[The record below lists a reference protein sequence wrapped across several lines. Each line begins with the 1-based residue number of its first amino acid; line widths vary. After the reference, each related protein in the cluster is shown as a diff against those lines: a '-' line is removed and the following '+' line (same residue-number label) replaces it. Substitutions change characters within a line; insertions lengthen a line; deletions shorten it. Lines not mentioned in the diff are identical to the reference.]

1 MSLELSGMKTVS
13 EEGQPVAQGV
23 CGKRVCAAE
32 ELKRGDQLGRPFAS
46 FPLGLCL
53 HQSLVFE
60 ANVLP
65 QYKNMHCL
73 SFQAPTPSSFIPES

>member
-23 CGKRVCAAE
+23 CGKSVGTAE
-32 ELKRGDQLGRPFAS
+32 ELKRDDQLGRPFAS

-53 HQSLVFE
+53 Q
-60 ANVLP
+60 
-65 QYKNMHCL
+65 
-73 SFQAPTPSSFIPES
+73 T